1 MHTARNWPNC
11 RQRFL
16 ITSISQFPSAKMTL
30 YDVGWD
36 VESSDRYQRGGEW
49 YMTREHRGHTAQ
61 GHRGAK

>member
-1 MHTARNWPNC
+1 
-11 RQRFL
+11 
-16 ITSISQFPSAKMTL
+16 MTL